1 MTRVMITGATGHLG
15 KHVARHAAL
24 QGWTVVG
31 TYLRAPS
38 EHATE
43 RLDIRDREAASRTVA
58 EIDPDIVI
66 HTAAGRDRDDWTANA
81 DGAAN
86 VAVAAQGRRLIHISS
101 DALFSGR
108 DGEYDEDALPDPI
121 HRYGASKAAAE
132 TAVRAIAPQ
141 AAIVRTSLII
151 GHGEGGHERLTHAGG
166 TLFTNEIRKPVHVDD
181 LAGALVELAGT
192 GYAGVLNLAGHDAI
206 SRYHLGI
213 LVARRDG
220 LDEATILA
228 AEAGPGRPTD
238 VRLTTDRATA
248 LLRTRLRGAHE
259 FMAPAA

>member
-1 MTRVMITGATGHLG
+1 MITGATGHLG
-15 KHVARHAAL
+15 RRVAIHAAA

-31 TYLRAPS
+31 TYLRAPG

-43 RLDIRDREAASRTVA
+43 RLDIRDRAATIHAVKS
-58 EIDPDIVI
+58 INPDIVI
-66 HTAAGRDRDDWTANA
+66 HTAAGRDRNDWTANA

-86 VAVAAQGRRLIHISS
+86 IAVAAQGRRLVHVSS
-101 DALFSGR
+101 DALFSGCE
-108 DGEYDEDALPDPI
+108 GEYDEDALPDPVN
-121 HRYGASKAAAE
+121 RYGASKAAAE
-132 TAVRAIAPQ
+132 TAVKAIAPH

-151 GHGEGGHERLTHAGG
+151 GHGEGGHERLTHAGA
-166 TLFTNEIRKPVHVDD
+166 TLFTDEIRKPVHVDD

-192 GYAGVLNLAGHDAI
+192 GYAGVLNLAGDDAI

-220 LDEATILA
+220 LDPSTVRA

-238 VRLTTDRATA
+238 VRLTTDRARA

-259 FMAPAA
+259 FMAAAA